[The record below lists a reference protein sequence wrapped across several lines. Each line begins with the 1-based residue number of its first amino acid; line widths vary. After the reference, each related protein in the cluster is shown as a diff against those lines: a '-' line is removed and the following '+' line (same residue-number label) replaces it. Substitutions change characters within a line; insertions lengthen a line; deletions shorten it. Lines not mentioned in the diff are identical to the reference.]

1 MLQLQVN
8 IMLRSFSSEHQPHF
22 WVCSAMALLSLIDYD
37 KWKEDANLN
46 PEGSKSSFMMRRKC
60 IRDKEY
66 VSRGTVLRIK

>member
-1 MLQLQVN
+1 
-8 IMLRSFSSEHQPHF
+8 
-22 WVCSAMALLSLIDYD
+22 MALLSLIDYD